1 MRRFFYTIKQA
12 FQQVFRNRTMSL
24 ASIFA
29 ITAMLLI
36 LSIFLI
42 LVININNAAE
52 GVQDDYDSIEIY
64 LSDST
69 SKSDAESI
77 IKDVKTVDGVENATY
92 KSKEDAMKKFKSRW
106 GDNAYLL
113 DSLESNPLPNSVVVS
128 IGDLEKADN
137 IAAKCNTYKGVEDV
151 QYYKDTVDKLLKA
164 TKFIQTTAICNPG
177 DKVTHLSLPVTENPS
192 VAKRMEIGAVPF
204 CRKLI

>member
-106 GDNAYLL
+106 EV
-113 DSLESNPLPNSVVVS
+113 SLF
-128 IGDLEKADN
+128 
-137 IAAKCNTYKGVEDV
+137 NT
-151 QYYKDTVDKLLKA
+151 
-164 TKFIQTTAICNPG
+164 F
-177 DKVTHLSLPVTENPS
+177 
-192 VAKRMEIGAVPF
+192 
-204 CRKLI
+204 